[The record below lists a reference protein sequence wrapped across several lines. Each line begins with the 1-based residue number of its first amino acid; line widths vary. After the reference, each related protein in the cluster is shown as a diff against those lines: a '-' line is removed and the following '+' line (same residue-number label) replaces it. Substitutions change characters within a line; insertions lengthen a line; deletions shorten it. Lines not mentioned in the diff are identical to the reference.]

1 MSKEPSKET
10 PAGREQIHSVRVR
23 TGGVHFTGARIITTL
38 IYALRKR
45 GLKKG
50 VVVNIDSTVQ
60 SIQRAVE
67 EAEAPPRRT
76 NHPPRPPGTA
86 PTLPAVGRDIGDKTL
101 GELAFDHGY
110 GSVYRF
116 SEALRKHRRA
126 IYEQARANGRE
137 RANANL
143 MPPPP
148 GTAR

>member
-1 MSKEPSKET
+1 MSQRRAVIHNRRFYWQGED
-10 PAGREQIHSVRVR
+10 GRLSPIQVSEKLLLQMR
-23 TGGVHFTGARIITTL
+23 
-38 IYALRKR
+38 
-45 GLKKG
+45 
-50 VVVNIDSTVQ
+50 Q
-60 SIQRAVE
+60 SQQAQAQAAQRAVE

-116 SEALRKHRRA
+116 TEALRKHRRA

-143 MPPPP
+143 MTPPQSNL
-148 GTAR
+148 

>member
-1 MSKEPSKET
+1 MSRRAVIHNRRFYWQGED
-10 PAGREQIHSVRVR
+10 GRLSPIQVSEKLLLQMR
-23 TGGVHFTGARIITTL
+23 
-38 IYALRKR
+38 
-45 GLKKG
+45 
-50 VVVNIDSTVQ
+50 Q
-60 SIQRAVE
+60 SQQTQAQAAQRAVE

-76 NHPPRPPGTA
+76 NHPPRPPGTS

-116 SEALRKHRRA
+116 TEALRKHRRA

-143 MPPPP
+143 MTPPP

>member
-1 MSKEPSKET
+1 MASRRAVIHNRRFYWQGED
-10 PAGREQIHSVRVR
+10 GRLSPIHVTEKLLSQMRQSQQAQVQ
-23 TGGVHFTGARIITTL
+23 AR
-38 IYALRKR
+38 AA
-45 GLKKG
+45 
-50 VVVNIDSTVQ
+50 
-60 SIQRAVE
+60 QRAME
-67 EAEAPPRRT
+67 EADAPPRHT

-86 PTLPAVGRDIGDKTL
+86 PTLPAADRDIGDKTL

-126 IYEQARANGRE
+126 IYDAARANGRE

-143 MPPPP
+143 MTPPP

>member
-1 MSKEPSKET
+1 MTNRRAVIHNRRFYWQGED
-10 PAGREQIHSVRVR
+10 GRLSPIHVTEKLLLQMRQSQQ
-23 TGGVHFTGARIITTL
+23 AQ
-38 IYALRKR
+38 
-45 GLKKG
+45 
-50 VVVNIDSTVQ
+50 VQ
-60 SIQRAVE
+60 AAQRAAQ

-86 PTLPAVGRDIGDKTL
+86 PTLPAADRDIGDKTL

-126 IYEQARANGRE
+126 IYDAARANGRE

-143 MPPPP
+143 MTPPP

>member
-1 MSKEPSKET
+1 MRTMTSRR
-10 PAGREQIHSVRVR
+10 AVIHNRRFYWQYDDGRRAPIPVTEKLLSQMRQSQQAQVQ
-23 TGGVHFTGARIITTL
+23 AR
-38 IYALRKR
+38 AA
-45 GLKKG
+45 
-50 VVVNIDSTVQ
+50 
-60 SIQRAVE
+60 QRAME
-67 EAEAPPRRT
+67 EADAPPRRT

-86 PTLPAVGRDIGDKTL
+86 PTLPAADRDIGDKTL

-126 IYEQARANGRE
+126 IYDAARANGRE

-143 MPPPP
+143 MTPPP